1 MTVYVYGPKDKIPEE
16 HEVINTTSRSATW
29 SKQLSPFFLG
39 PCDLY
44 DGMKAKNVE
53 NAWQYSKVYKKHLN
67 SDGSPSE
74 QYFKWAKMGWDNQ
87 VAVRYPMGR
96 GAIPEYSY
104 WNGEKLDYISARKK
118 IYIPL
123 YGKSVMKSDAYNKL
137 KEIYNNTGVL
147 HLWDFDGYNYIK
159 ENVDLKEVI
168 NNPNRK
174 MGHAFVLAILLM
186 KGY

>member
-1 MTVYVYGPKDKIPEE
+1 
-16 HEVINTTSRSATW
+16 
-29 SKQLSPFFLG
+29 
-39 PCDLY
+39 
-44 DGMKAKNVE
+44 
-53 NAWQYSKVYKKHLN
+53 
-67 SDGSPSE
+67 
-74 QYFKWAKMGWDNQ
+74 
-87 VAVRYPMGR
+87 
-96 GAIPEYSY
+96 
-104 WNGEKLDYISARKK
+104 
-118 IYIPL
+118 
-123 YGKSVMKSDAYNKL
+123 MKSDAYNKL